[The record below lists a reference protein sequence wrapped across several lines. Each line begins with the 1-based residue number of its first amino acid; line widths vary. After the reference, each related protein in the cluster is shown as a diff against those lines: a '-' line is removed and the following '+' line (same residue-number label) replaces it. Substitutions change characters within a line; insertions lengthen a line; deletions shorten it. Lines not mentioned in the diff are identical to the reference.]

1 MQSDPEDTCASLPS
15 VRLAAGQSL
24 RIRVAAGAVLHAS
37 AGEMDVA
44 GPPQWLADTCHLPR
58 QRLRAGDTLVVPARG
73 WLEVAARRPGALAIA
88 QPPGL
93 LARVKALL
101 ALRWRHAGQVHN
113 ATSGQIADPAPEK
126 L

>member
-1 MQSDPEDTCASLPS
+1 MQSDPEDTSAASPS
-15 VRLAAGQSL
+15 IRLAAGQSL

-88 QPPGL
+88 QPRGL

-101 ALRWRHAGQVHN
+101 GLRRRRAGQVHK
-113 ATSGQIADPAPEK
+113 ATSRQIADPAPEK

>member
-1 MQSDPEDTCASLPS
+1 MQSDPKDTSAASPD

-24 RIRVAAGAVLHAS
+24 RIRVAAGAVLRAS
-37 AGEMDVA
+37 AGELEVA
-44 GPPQWLADTCHLPR
+44 GPPQWLADTCHMPR

-88 QPPGL
+88 QPAGL
-93 LARVKALL
+93 LARLKAWLMQP
-101 ALRWRHAGQVHN
+101 ARRGGPARRP
-113 ATSGQIADPAPEK
+113 ASRRIADPAPEK

>member
-1 MQSDPEDTCASLPS
+1 MQSDPEDTSSASPS

-37 AGEMDVA
+37 AGELEIV
-44 GPPQWLADTCHLPR
+44 GPPQWLADTCHMPR

-93 LARVKALL
+93 LALVKALL
-101 ALRWRHAGQVHN
+101 MRPARPGGPVRKPA
-113 ATSGQIADPAPEK
+113 SRRIADLAPEK

>member
-1 MQSDPEDTCASLPS
+1 MQSDPKDTSAASPD

-24 RIRVAAGAVLHAS
+24 RIRVVAGAVLRAS

-44 GPPQWLADTCHLPR
+44 GPPQWLADTCHMPR

-93 LARVKALL
+93 LARLKALL
-101 ALRWRHAGQVHN
+101 MRTARPGGPVRKPA
-113 ATSGQIADPAPEK
+113 SRQIADPAPEK